1 MIKRVAVVVVAIAVM
16 AATVFWAGGDKAS
29 DQAQAQTPI
38 TRQADG
44 SLVLALPGV
53 TQPVLD
59 LYEDFDCPI
68 CRELHGKVNPTLLKL
83 AAQGRLK
90 VVFHPV
96 TIFADEPMRSNS
108 IRAAAAARCVPAES
122 WLAYREQ
129 LYGMQPEPHGTASG
143 FTLDE
148 LVAAGEKAGVRATG
162 FDACVRGQERAAG
175 HLKDNPQLEGT
186 PTVLLNGQMLG
197 DLAFDPN
204 ALEQVVAQ
212 FGGTYLE
219 S

>member
-1 MIKRVAVVVVAIAVM
+1 MIKRVAVAVLAVAMLVTAI
-16 AATVFWAGGDKAS
+16 WAGG
-29 DQAQAQTPI
+29 QATDPVSTDTRTPI
-38 TRQADG
+38 ARQPDG
-44 SLVLALPGV
+44 TLVLARPGV

-68 CRELHGKVNPTLLKL
+68 CRELHGKVNPMLLKL

-122 WLAYREQ
+122 WLAYRDQ
-129 LYGMQPEPHGTASG
+129 LYGMQPAPHGTASG
-143 FTLDE
+143 FTVE
-148 LVAAGEKAGVRATG
+148 QLVAAGETAGVKAAG
-162 FDACVRGQERAAG
+162 FDACVRNQERAAA

-186 PTVLLNGQMLG
+186 PTVLLNGQVLG
-197 DLAFDPN
+197 EIAFDPA
-204 ALEQVVAQ
+204 ALEQVVSRL
-212 FGGTYLE
+212 GGRYLE